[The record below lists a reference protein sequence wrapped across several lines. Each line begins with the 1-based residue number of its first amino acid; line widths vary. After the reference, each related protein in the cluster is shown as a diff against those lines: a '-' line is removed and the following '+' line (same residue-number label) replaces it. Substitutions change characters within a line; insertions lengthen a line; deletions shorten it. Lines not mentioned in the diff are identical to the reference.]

1 MINTYNFD
9 YTYNGKTHTKTIVAV
24 SYKRAIEKGEMFLEE
39 LNDDLDLLGLESW
52 EDVQDACDNVN
63 IIVDDLI
70 EVIE

>member
-1 MINTYNFD
+1 MTNTYNFD
-9 YTYNGKTHTKTIVAV
+9 YTYNGRTHTKTIVTD